1 MISLRVPGGG
11 SLGASRERSAK
22 RSSTVMSAL
31 LQLDRLFRAV
41 GHGQAGLTLEIRR
54 HATVAEHHPVT
65 LVVVAEQG
73 GGQVVAAAVA
83 LATLRVD
90 PYLHLHGAAPVCT
103 VAPAGARALATRA
116 SSVAHSSSPTVCM
129 SGVTSA
135 PPMASSRQKWASASG
150 DSPWS
155 SSPPP

>member
-1 MISLRVPGGG
+1 MGYGSAAHSGSIWEKSVDQSATGPVMISLRVPGGG
-11 SLGASRERSAK
+11 SPGASRERSAK

-41 GHGQAGLTLEIRR
+41 GHGQAGVTLEIRR

-73 GGQVVAAAVA
+73 GGQVVAAAVP

-90 PYLHLHGAAPVCT
+90 PYLHGAAPVCT
-103 VAPAGARALATRA
+103 VAPTGARALATRA

-129 SGVTSA
+129 SG
-135 PPMASSRQKWASASG
+135 
-150 DSPWS
+150 
-155 SSPPP
+155 